1 MLDLKDVHFFVQ
13 IVERKGFSAASDF
26 LGVHKSTLSLRMK
39 ELESSL
45 GVRLLNRTSRQ
56 FMLTEVGSDF
66 YHQAKALLAE
76 AQRLEDSMRLR
87 ANRPSGTVK
96 LSSTVEV
103 SQYLLQKL
111 LPEFMSRY
119 PDVKIQEY
127 ATDKL
132 VDIVAD
138 GFDLTIR
145 GHAEP
150 LQDSGLVQRPLA
162 KAPWY
167 LFAAPQVLQHGPALG
182 SPESLSHYPVVGLS
196 GHGVDEWQ
204 LTRSTG
210 EAVRVPVHCRY
221 QGNNL
226 VSAKS
231 AACAGLGI
239 AALPVYMCREELQTG
254 ALLQVLPGWI
264 SHDARLTA
272 LMPSRNGNMPAVKAL
287 LEFLVVSFPALTALD
302 PAAPPT
308 S

>member
-1 MLDLKDVHFFVQ
+1 VIDLKDAYFFVQ

-56 FMLTEVGSDF
+56 FMLTDVGTDF
-66 YHQAKALLAE
+66 YHQAKVLLAD
-76 AQRLEDSMRLR
+76 AQRIEDAIR
-87 ANRPSGTVK
+87 ARASRPSGTVK

-111 LPEFMSRY
+111 LPDFMSRY
-119 PDVKIQEY
+119 PEVTIQEY

-132 VDIVAD
+132 VDLIAD

-145 GHAEP
+145 GHSEP

-167 LFAAPQVLQHGPALG
+167 LFAAPQLLQHGPAL
-182 SPESLSHYPVVGLS
+182 SAPALLSHHPVVGLS
-196 GHGVDEWQ
+196 GHGVDEWL
-204 LTRSTG
+204 LTNEHGDT
-210 EAVRVPVHCRY
+210 VRVPVHCRY

-231 AACAGLGI
+231 AACAGLGV

-254 ALLQVLPGWI
+254 ALQQVLHGWT
-264 SHDARLTA
+264 SHDAKLTA
-272 LMPSRNGNMPAVKAL
+272 LMPSRTGNMPAVKAL
-287 LEFLVVSFPALTALD
+287 LEFLVASFPKLTALD
-302 PAAPPT
+302 
-308 S
+308 